1 MWRSSRAL
9 RKRPEAPRR
18 FTAWLSLGVVS
29 SALALGHAA
38 DAFAGDQKILRFGI
52 DATGIGTGD
61 PHRAASRNDRAVVD
75 MIFNGLLRYKPGQAP
90 AVEPDLAE
98 NIPSPDLVGGRQ
110 VWTFRL
116 RRGVLCH
123 PGPMTAA
130 YELTADD
137 VVYSL
142 RRAADPERS
151 SYAGEYSGMSVA
163 RVDDY
168 TVKLVFEKPISSILF
183 FPKVADYAGGFV
195 VCAKAVRAM
204 GDQAFAAHPVGTGPF
219 MFDGRDADG
228 RRVRLAAHRTY
239 FRGGP
244 RLDGVHVSYMPNFDV
259 RDSALRNRKLDV
271 IFGSEKPGWF
281 KSIGERK
288 DLQVDVFGVGQVITI
303 HLNTKQTPLNDVRVR
318 KAIAYALNR
327 DTFRS
332 LFAKG
337 VVENVYSPVPAAF
350 LPGGLTREDVSRLGL
365 EYRYDRQKAQVLLAQ
380 AGYAD
385 GFALKLV
392 TSQRGHYLTNYQSL
406 RDQLKPFKI
415 SIDLEVVA
423 HRTMHK
429 RIRADENG
437 IVIYVAWRP
446 NADVFLTRFFHSHS
460 IVVSGQ
466 SPDTNFS
473 HYDQIDRLIEAAR
486 LVRKPGDQVHLWKQA
501 QIKILE
507 DAAAY
512 PLHYVNLV
520 YARGK
525 QVDYGHPLKAAMA
538 LYPQF
543 TEKTQ
548 IINGTVSE

>member
-1 MWRSSRAL
+1 MLRSSRAL
-9 RKRPEAPRR
+9 RRRPEALRR
-18 FTAWLSLGVVS
+18 LAACLFRAVVS
-29 SALALGHAA
+29 SALGLSLAA
-38 DAFAGDQKILRFGI
+38 QSVADDKKILRFGI
-52 DATGIGTGD
+52 DATGLGTGD

-98 NIPSPDLVGGRQ
+98 NIPSPNRVDGKQ
-110 VWTFRL
+110 VWVFRL
-116 RRGVLCH
+116 RRGVMCH
-123 PGPMTAA
+123 PGPMTGA

-137 VVYSL
+137 VIYSL
-142 RRAADPERS
+142 RRSADPKRS
-151 SYAGEYSGMSVA
+151 AYAGEYSGMSVA

-168 TVKLVFEKPISSILF
+168 TVKLIFKKPISSILF

-195 VCAKAVRAM
+195 VCARAVRAM

-219 MFDGRDADG
+219 MFDGRELGG

-239 FRGGP
+239 FRGSP
-244 RLDGVHVSYMPNFDV
+244 SLDGVHVSYLPNFDG
-259 RDSALRNRKLDV
+259 RDDALRNRELDV

-281 KSIGERK
+281 KSIRQQN

-303 HLNTKQTPLNDVRVR
+303 HLNTQQAPLNDVRVR

-327 DTFRS
+327 DIFRS
-332 LFAKG
+332 LFAEG
-337 VVENVYSPVPAAF
+337 VAENVYSPVPAAF

-365 EYRYDRQKAQVLLAQ
+365 EYRHDRKKARALLAQ

-385 GFALKLV
+385 GFSLKLV

-406 RDQLKPFKI
+406 RDQLKPLNI
-415 SIDLEVVA
+415 NVELEVVA

-429 RIRADENG
+429 RIRGDENG

-486 LVRKPGDQVHLWKQA
+486 LVRKPVDQVHLWKQA

-525 QVDYGHPLKAAMA
+525 HVDYGHPLKAAMA

-543 TEKTQ
+543 TEKTR
-548 IINGTVSE
+548 ISEGAVSE